1 MAAIESRSKRQAE
14 AIVVAFDFTDFLL
27 RNAADQ
33 ATYVQQ
39 IDAGLI
45 VYKAEETRGVVRLT
59 IGGGVQG
66 GSYTAGVRATLLS
79 GTTLTI
85 PVSIYITRDV
95 VVETI
100 TPGITPTGALEL
112 ALSGGLLLADGIL
125 ILS

>member
-100 TPGITPTGALEL
+100 TPSITPTGALEL